1 LILRKISKFDATR
14 CHILRLKCTKF
25 DFRWGAAPD
34 PAGELTGLPSPP
46 SCFKEPTS
54 KLREGVEEGEGNGRG
69 EKGRRREREVK
80 GRGRE
85 GRRRIEEG

>member
-1 LILRKISKFDATR
+1 MILRKISKFDATR

-46 SCFKEPTS
+46 SCFKGPTS
-54 KLREGVEEGEGNGRG
+54 KVREGVEGGEGNGRG
-69 EKGRRREREVK
+69 EKGKEKGKEREVK
-80 GRGRE
+80 GRE
-85 GRRRIEEG
+85 GEG